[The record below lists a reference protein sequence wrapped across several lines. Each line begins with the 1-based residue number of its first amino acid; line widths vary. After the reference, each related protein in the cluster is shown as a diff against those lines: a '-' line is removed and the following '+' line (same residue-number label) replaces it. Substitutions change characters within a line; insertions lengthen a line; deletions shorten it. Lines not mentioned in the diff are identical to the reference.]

1 LGERDWLILSVL
13 YKEKNITKTA
23 QALYISQPALT
34 TRLQQIEKYFNVTI
48 VHRTRK
54 GVHFTPEGEFLA
66 HTAEDMLARLQKIKN
81 QISNVNQDVSG
92 VLSIGA
98 SSYFTMF
105 TLPRILKEFKE
116 LYPNVEFKVTTT
128 WSRDI
133 FKLAYN
139 QDIHIGFVS
148 SDYGG
153 STDKYLLFE
162 EPIGI
167 ASMKEFTLDEIP
179 YLPRIDYETDVL
191 KKVQIDQWWRENI
204 KKPPLISMKVDKLA
218 TCKEMVAAGLG
229 YAIIPTR
236 ILDGIDGVHTYMLR
250 DKDGKALLRKTW
262 MIYYADELDL
272 HVAKVFIDFVKQYH
286 F

>member
-1 LGERDWLILSVL
+1 MGERDWLILSVL

-66 HTAEDMLARLQKIKN
+66 RTAEDMLARLQKIKN

-105 TLPRILKEFKE
+105 TLPHILKEFKE

-167 ASMKEFTLDEIP
+167 ASMNEFTLEEIP

-218 TCKEMVAAGLG
+218 TCKEMVTAGLG

-236 ILDGIDGVHTYMLR
+236 ILEGIEGVHTYMLR
-250 DKDGKALLRKTW
+250 DKDGKELMRKTW

>member
-1 LGERDWLILSVL
+1 MGERDWLILSVL

-66 HTAEDMLARLQKIKN
+66 RTAEDMLARLQKIKN

-105 TLPRILKEFKE
+105 TLPHILKEFKE
-116 LYPNVEFKVTTT
+116 LYPTVEFKVTTT

-167 ASMKEFTLDEIP
+167 ASMNEFTLEEIP

-218 TCKEMVAAGLG
+218 TCKEMVTAGLG

-236 ILDGIDGVHTYMLR
+236 ILEGIEGVHTYMLR
-250 DKDGKALLRKTW
+250 DKDGKELMRKTW